1 MTAQAMPEL
10 RFRVSRH
17 VHGEVIRL
25 SGEAGMRLSDY
36 ARSLISRGVIEPSER
51 ARQIERMQ
59 AEIER
64 LTVLTAHL
72 RSELDAAKRV
82 KP

>member
-17 VHGEVIRL
+17 VHGEVTRL

-36 ARSLISRGVIEPSER
+36 ARALVSGGVLEPEER
-51 ARQIERMQ
+51 VRQVECMR

-72 RSELDAAKRV
+72 RTELDAAKRV